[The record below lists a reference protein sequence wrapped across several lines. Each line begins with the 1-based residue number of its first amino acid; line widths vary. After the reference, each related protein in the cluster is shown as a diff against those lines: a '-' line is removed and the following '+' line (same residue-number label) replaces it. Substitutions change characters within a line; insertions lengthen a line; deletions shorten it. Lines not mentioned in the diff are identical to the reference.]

1 SSQGQHT
8 IHRLGRSVQ
17 VYMHTDRWEMPDCAV
32 TGMDGVQVPRGKE
45 RDFVTHVAYR
55 LEALARRRIA
65 AWAGAA
71 ATRPVGRPL
80 TKGKTGFPLRAF
92 PGPRHWRGPGSTPH
106 TPPYGTRRL
115 PPGETG
121 HQERGWD
128 YRRIGAR

>member
-1 SSQGQHT
+1 MTAVTDLRLANHRLSALRSACHLQGVRLSSSQGQHT

-65 AWAGAA
+65 A
-71 ATRPVGRPL
+71 
-80 TKGKTGFPLRAF
+80 
-92 PGPRHWRGPGSTPH
+92 
-106 TPPYGTRRL
+106 
-115 PPGETG
+115 
-121 HQERGWD
+121 
-128 YRRIGAR
+128 